1 MSQSEIEAN
10 NAKFCAA
17 LANHDMDSLIQFY
30 DPEVVL
36 LVPGA
41 PSLRGR
47 DAVREYY
54 RNVFAAGVSAA
65 EMRTLQ
71 TEQVGD
77 EIAEVGEYTMNLEP
91 PEADPLED
99 VGKYLVVHRRQPDGG
114 WAIWLDMVHSDGSTP
129 STNKG

>member
-1 MSQSEIEAN
+1 MTQSEIETN
-10 NAKFCAA
+10 NASFCAA
-17 LANHDMDSLIQFY
+17 LANHDMDRLMGFY

-41 PSLRGR
+41 PSLRGH

-54 RNVFAAGVSAA
+54 QNVFAAGVTAA

-71 TEQVGD
+71 VEEVGD
-77 EIAEVGEYTMNLEP
+77 ELAEVGEYTMILEP
-91 PEADPLED
+91 PEAERLED
-99 VGKYLVVHRRQPDGG
+99 VGKYMVVHRRQPGGG
-114 WAIWLDMVHSDGSTP
+114 WAIWLDMVHSDGSVP